1 MVRVKFPTVF
11 VQITKERRVEIEA
24 KNVRELLDKLFERY
38 DGLKERLIKDG
49 ELTPFIN
56 IFVNGEDIR
65 YLKGLETELK
75 EDDEIAFIPAIS
87 GGNLEVI

>member
-1 MVRVKFPTVF
+1 LVKVKFPTVF
-11 VQITKERRVEIEA
+11 VQITKERKIEIEA
-24 KNVRELLDKLFERY
+24 KNVKELLDKLFERY

-75 EDDEIAFIPAIS
+75 DDDEIAFIPAIS
-87 GGNLEVI
+87 GG

>member
-1 MVRVKFPTVF
+1 LIKVKFPAVF
-11 VQITKERRVEIEA
+11 VQITKERKIEVEDVS
-24 KNVRELLDKLFERY
+24 NVKELLDKLFEKY
-38 DGLKERLIKDG
+38 PQLKERLIKDG

-75 EDDEIAFIPAIS
+75 DGDEVTFIPAIS
-87 GGNLEVI
+87 GG

>member
-1 MVRVKFPTVF
+1 MVKVKFPTVF
-11 VQITKERRVEIEA
+11 VQITKERKIEIEA
-24 KNVRELLDKLFERY
+24 KNVKELLDKLFERY

-75 EDDEIAFIPAIS
+75 DDDEIAFIPAIS
-87 GGNLEVI
+87 GG

>member
-1 MVRVKFPTVF
+1 MIKVKFPAVF
-11 VQITKERRVEIEA
+11 VQITKERKIEVEDVS
-24 KNVRELLDKLFERY
+24 NVKELLDKLFEKY
-38 DGLKERLIKDG
+38 PQLKERLIKDG

-75 EDDEIAFIPAIS
+75 DGDEVTFIPAIS
-87 GGNLEVI
+87 GG